1 MNTQKTLPSAGF
13 FLQGEIHVKP
23 TIVRPER
30 DQERKDEHMKLE
42 ILHLLE
48 KNSRMTDAE
57 MAIVL
62 AADTG
67 AVTAAVHEL
76 ESDGIIRGYNALIDW
91 EKFGQESVSA
101 YIEVRVTPQRGQG
114 FDKVAERIYQFP
126 QVQACS
132 LMSGGFDLFVVVE
145 GRTMKEV
152 ALFVAEKLA
161 PIESV
166 LSTATHF
173 VLRKYKDKG
182 VLFGQQS
189 KDEREAVV
197 L

>member
-1 MNTQKTLPSAGF
+1 
-13 FLQGEIHVKP
+13 
-23 TIVRPER
+23 
-30 DQERKDEHMKLE
+30 MKQE
-42 ILHLLE
+42 ILNLLE

-57 MAIVL
+57 MAIL
-62 AADTG
+62 LSARMED
-67 AVTAAVHEL
+67 VTAAVREL
-76 ESDGIIRGYNALIDW
+76 ETDGIIRGYGALIDW
-91 EKFGQESVSA
+91 EKFGQETVTA

-126 QVQACS
+126 QVQGCN
-132 LMSGGFDLFVVVE
+132 LMSGGYDLFVVVE

-166 LSTATHF
+166 ISTSTHF
-173 VLRKYKDKG
+173 VLRKYKDHG
-182 VLFGQQS
+182 VQFGQQR